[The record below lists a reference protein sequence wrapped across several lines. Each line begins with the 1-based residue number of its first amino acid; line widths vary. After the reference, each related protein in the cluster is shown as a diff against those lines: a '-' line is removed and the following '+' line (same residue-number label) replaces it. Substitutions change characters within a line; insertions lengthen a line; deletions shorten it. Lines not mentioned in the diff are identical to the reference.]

1 MRSKKRFFR
10 IVLMDMKA
18 KHIVVE
24 FASDFR
30 LPRFA
35 EIPNVGLYLDQV
47 VQYVNAIIEPL
58 GISGL
63 TASMVSNYVK
73 QGVVG
78 KPLKKRYYADQI
90 AYLVF
95 IAAAKTV
102 LSIDNIRVFISMQHE
117 TYEARVAYDY
127 FCDQLEGAL
136 MFVFGR
142 TGDFA
147 DTGVTSSDEKA
158 MLRYAVV
165 AIANVSYLTK
175 CFDAIRTVHGAD
187 PED

>member
-1 MRSKKRFFR
+1 
-10 IVLMDMKA
+10 MDEKA
-18 KHIVVE
+18 KHIVGR

-30 LPRFA
+30 MPRYA
-35 EIPNVGLYLDQV
+35 DIPNVGLYLDQV
-47 VQYVNAIIEPL
+47 VQYVNAVIEPL

-63 TASMVSNYVK
+63 TASMVGNYVK

-78 KPLKKRYYADQI
+78 KPQKKRYFADQI

-102 LSIDNIRVFISMQHE
+102 LSLDNIRVFISMQHE

-136 MFVFGR
+136 AFVFGR
-142 TGDFA
+142 SGDFA
-147 DTGVTSSDEKA
+147 DTGVTSSDEKS

-175 CFDAIRTVHGAD
+175 CFEAIRAVHDSDARDEG
-187 PED
+187 E